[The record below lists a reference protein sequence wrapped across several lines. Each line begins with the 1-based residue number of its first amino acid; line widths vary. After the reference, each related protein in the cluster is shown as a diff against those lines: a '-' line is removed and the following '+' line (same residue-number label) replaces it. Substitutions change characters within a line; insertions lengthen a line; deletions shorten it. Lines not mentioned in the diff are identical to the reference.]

1 VKSIGLR
8 LTLRFVL
15 LTGLLLAVFS
25 ASLYLW
31 VRDGLRRDLEA
42 ELSLGARLLE
52 ERLSEELE
60 EMARGVHRDLAD
72 VLDAFL
78 RAADGWAEIRD
89 GSGTLLYRGPEPAGA
104 PEPRRERIFEVADPR
119 GGAPLCA
126 RFAIPLE
133 PHERPL
139 AQLRLFYLVFLPA
152 TLTASGLMGFFFV
165 KRALAPVEALRRCA
179 ERISRANLSE
189 RVPEPDTEGELRDLA
204 RTLNE
209 MLERLENAMEDLRSF
224 AADAAH
230 ELRTPLANLRAEL
243 ETALQEPRSA
253 EEYERILGSV
263 SEEVARMN
271 RIVAD
276 LLALARMDLR
286 RHALPK
292 ERVPLLELLE
302 ETRETW
308 APAAEARG
316 LRIHV
321 EGAPAE
327 VAGDPVALRR
337 VFMNL
342 VENAVKYNR
351 EGGRVDLRLNRADGR
366 IRVTVSDTGIG
377 IPSEH
382 LPHLFRRFYRVDRA
396 RSRETGGAGLGLAL
410 CKSFVE
416 AHEGSIRVES
426 VPGQGTCFTVDLPAL
441 DASEQAPE
449 SMKRN

>member
-1 VKSIGLR
+1 MKSIGVR
-8 LTLRFVL
+8 LALRFVL
-15 LTGLLLAVFS
+15 LAGLLLAAFS

-42 ELSLGARLLE
+42 EVSLGARLLE
-52 ERLSEELE
+52 ERLLEELDE
-60 EMARGVHRDLAD
+60 INRGVHSDLAE
-72 VLDAFL
+72 VLAPFVQATGG
-78 RAADGWAEIRD
+78 RAEVYE
-89 GSGTLLYRGPEPAGA
+89 GSGKLLYRSEKSESDLFEDGWSV
-104 PEPRRERIFEVADPR
+104 REFEMEDPR
-119 GGAPLCA
+119 GGAPLRV
-126 RFAIPLE
+126 RFALPQE
-133 PHERPL
+133 PFERPL
-139 AQLRLFYLVFLPA
+139 GQLRFFYLVFFPA
-152 TLTASGLMGFFFV
+152 VLGAAGLVGFFFV
-165 KRALAPVEALRRCA
+165 KRALAPVESLRRCA
-179 ERISRANLSE
+179 ERISRTNLSE

-209 MLERLENAMEDLRSF
+209 MLERLEKAMEDLRSF

-243 ETALQEPRSA
+243 ETALQERRTPK
-253 EEYERILGSV
+253 EYEGILASV

-276 LLALARMDLR
+276 LLALTRMDLR
-286 RHALPK
+286 RHALTK
-292 ERVPLLELLE
+292 ERVPLRDLLE

-316 LRIHV
+316 VSIRL
-321 EGAPAE
+321 EGPPAD

-351 EGGRVDLRLNRADGR
+351 DGGRIDLKLERRDGWV
-366 IRVTVSDTGIG
+366 RVTVRDTGVG
-377 IPSEH
+377 IPPEH

-396 RSRETGGAGLGLAL
+396 RSRQTGGAGLGLAL

-416 AHEGSIRVES
+416 AHEGRIGVES
-426 VPGQGTCFTVDLPAL
+426 IPGEGTSFTVDLPAL
-441 DASEQAPE
+441 DVAPGPG
-449 SMKRN
+449 RV

>member
-1 VKSIGLR
+1 MKSIGVR

-15 LTGLLLAVFS
+15 VAGLLLAAFS

-31 VRDGLRRDLEA
+31 VRDGLRRDLET

-52 ERLSEELE
+52 ERLAEELE
-60 EMARGVHRDLAD
+60 EMSRGVHPDLAD
-72 VLDAFL
+72 VLDPFVRATGG
-78 RAADGWAEIRD
+78 RAAVRD
-89 GSGTLLYRGPEPAGA
+89 GSGKLLYPSEPSPGA
-104 PEPRRERIFEVADPR
+104 LFEEGWRVRAFEMDDPR
-119 GGAPLCA
+119 GGAPLRA
-126 RFAIPLE
+126 WFALPEE
-133 PHERPL
+133 PYGRPL
-139 AQLRLFYLVFLPA
+139 AQLRLFYFVFFPA
-152 TLTASGLMGFFFV
+152 ILGVAGLLGFFFV
-165 KRALAPVEALRRCA
+165 KRALAPVESLRRCA
-179 ERISRANLSE
+179 ERISRTNLSE
-189 RVPEPDTEGELRDLA
+189 RVPEPDTEGEFRDLA

-209 MLERLENAMEDLRSF
+209 MLERLEKAMEDLRSF

-243 ETALQEPRSA
+243 DTALHERRSP
-253 EEYERILGSV
+253 EEYERILASV

-286 RHALPK
+286 RHALAK
-292 ERVPLLELLE
+292 ERIPLRALLE

-308 APAAEARG
+308 APAADARG
-316 LRIHV
+316 LSLRV
-321 EGAPAE
+321 EGPPAD

-351 EGGRVDLRLNRADGR
+351 EGGRIDLRLERRDGWVL
-366 IRVTVSDTGIG
+366 VTVRDTGVG
-377 IPSEH
+377 IPPEH

-396 RSRETGGAGLGLAL
+396 RSREIGGAGLGLAL

-416 AHEGSIRVES
+416 AHEGRIRVES
-426 VPGQGTCFTVDLPAL
+426 TPGEGTCFTVELPAL
-441 DASEQAPE
+441 DGSPDPDR
-449 SMKRN
+449 S

>member
-1 VKSIGLR
+1 VKSIGVR
-8 LTLRFVL
+8 LTVRFVL
-15 LTGLLLAVFS
+15 LAGLLLAVFS

-42 ELSLGARLLE
+42 ELSLVARLLE
-52 ERLSEELE
+52 ERLAEELE
-60 EMARGVHRDLAD
+60 EMARGVHADLAD
-72 VLDAFL
+72 VLDPFL
-78 RAADGWAEIRD
+78 RAAGGWAEVRD
-89 GSGTLLYRGPEPAGA
+89 GTGKLLYRSDGPTDA
-104 PEPRRERIFEVADPR
+104 PERRRERAFEAADPR
-119 GGAPLCA
+119 GGAPLRV
-126 RFAIPLE
+126 RFALPTE
-133 PHERPL
+133 PYERPL

-152 TLTASGLMGFFFV
+152 TLAAAGLAGFFFV

-243 ETALQEPRSA
+243 ETALQERRSP

-263 SEEVARMN
+263 AEEVARMN

-292 ERVPLLELLE
+292 ERVSLLRLLE

-316 LRIHV
+316 VRIHL

-351 EGGRVDLRLNRADGR
+351 EGGRVDLRLDRADGR
-366 IRVTVSDTGIG
+366 VRVAVSDTGIG
-377 IPSEH
+377 IPPEH

-416 AHEGSIRVES
+416 AHEGHIRVES
-426 VPGQGTCFTVDLPAL
+426 VPGRGTCFTVDLPAL
-441 DASEQAPE
+441 DVSEKAPDA
-449 SMKRN
+449 MKRN

>member
-1 VKSIGLR
+1 MKSIGVR

-15 LTGLLLAVFS
+15 VAGLLLAAFS
-25 ASLYLW
+25 SSLYLW

-52 ERLSEELE
+52 ERLAEELDE
-60 EMARGVHRDLAD
+60 LGRGVHADLGE
-72 VLDAFL
+72 VLDPFL
-78 RAADGWAEIRD
+78 QAAGGWAEIRD
-89 GSGTLLYRGPEPAGA
+89 GSGNVVYRSEGPAENL
-104 PEPRRERIFEVADPR
+104 RERSFEATDPR
-119 GGAPLCA
+119 GGPPWRV
-126 RFAIPLE
+126 RFALPMD
-133 PHERPL
+133 PYERPL
-139 AQLRLFYLVFLPA
+139 AQLRLFYLVFFPA
-152 TLTASGLMGFFFV
+152 TLAVAGLAGFFFV
-165 KRALAPVEALRRCA
+165 KRALAPVETLRRCA

-189 RVPEPDTEGELRDLA
+189 RVPEPETEGELRDLA

-209 MLERLENAMEDLRSF
+209 MLERLERAMEDLRSF

-243 ETALQEPRSA
+243 ETALQDRRPPD
-253 EEYERILGSV
+253 EYERILGSV

-271 RIVAD
+271 RIVGD

-292 ERVPLLELLE
+292 ERVPLLQLLE

-316 LRIHV
+316 IRIHL
-321 EGAPAE
+321 EGPPAE

-351 EGGRVDLRLNRADGR
+351 EGGRVDLRLDRADGWV
-366 IRVTVSDTGIG
+366 RVAVRDTGLG
-377 IPSEH
+377 IPPEH

-416 AHEGSIRVES
+416 AHEGRIRVES
-426 VPGQGTCFTVDLPAL
+426 VPGRGSCFTVELPAL
-441 DASEQAPE
+441 DGPPAAPGLVNE
-449 SMKRN
+449 N